1 MLGEIIMV
9 FTDHLLGQI
18 HLHPGE
24 IFNSAVAA
32 SAPEQL
38 LELGAAY
45 GIAPAQLFDGQGLID
60 MGLHIFQYR
69 KAAKRS
75 RISGSMLFVKPHIFM
90 DTTVSPASGVQVAPS
105 SSV

>member
-1 MLGEIIMV
+1 MDGGEAERVCDLGEIIMV

-45 GIAPAQLFDGQGLID
+45 GITPAQLFDGQGLID
-60 MGLHIFQYR
+60 MGLHIFQYLR
-69 KAAKRS
+69 EKFAVCL
-75 RISGSMLFVKPHIFM
+75 LFDGFDDGRM
-90 DTTVSPASGVQVAPS
+90 GGR
-105 SSV
+105 